1 MIPEIGNFALVL
13 ALCLALAQAI
23 VPIAGAQLGRQDWML
38 MARPAAAGQFVF
50 IAVAIIVL
58 LQAFLADDF
67 TVRYVAMNSN
77 RSLPD
82 FYKFAA
88 LWGGHEGS
96 LLVWIAF
103 LSIWTLAVT
112 VFSRH
117 QPLEFSARVIGSLG
131 IVSAGLMMF
140 ALFASNP
147 FDRLANPPFD
157 GNDLNPL
164 LQDFAML
171 IHPPMLYMGY
181 VGVAVPFAFAVAALL
196 SGRLDKDWARW
207 TRPWTTVAWL
217 FLTAGIAL
225 GSWWAYYELGWGGW
239 WFWDPVENASFMP
252 WLMATALIHSL
263 AVTEKRGIFKS
274 WTVLL
279 AIGAFALSL
288 FGTFLTRSP
297 ILISVHAFA
306 ADPGRGL
313 FILGLL
319 GFIVGGALLL
329 YAARASRIDAEGGF
343 ELGARESFLLAN
355 NILLVVATFLVLFG
369 TLYPVFT
376 DWAVGE
382 KVSVGPPYFN
392 VVFLVPMLPMVVLL
406 GLGMHSGWRR
416 MKFAKLTAGLRTTA
430 IAAVLVGIAI
440 PWLFYGGG
448 SLLTMFASLVGVWV
462 CFTALLDPARRIV
475 REKRFPRLSAAQW
488 GMNIAHFG
496 LGIFILGATYTSAYN
511 IESDHAVSPG
521 ETWDVGGYSITFVGT
536 QDVTGPNF
544 DAVEGEFELR
554 RNGTL
559 IAEMRPQERIYRVQ
573 QSPMTEAAIDGR
585 IHRDVFIAL
594 GQQLG
599 RNPETWSVRV
609 RVKPLIRLIW
619 YGAFIMAIGGIIG
632 ASDRRYRQSARER
645 DDATVRGT
653 QSPTP
658 SAASSTPAA
667 PVRES

>member
-1 MIPEIGNFALVL
+1 VIPELGNCALVL
-13 ALCLALAQAI
+13 ALCLALAQAV
-23 VPIAGAQLGRQDWML
+23 VPIAGAQLGRREWML

-50 IAVAIIVL
+50 VIVAILVL

-67 TVRYVAMNSN
+67 TVRYVALNSN

-96 LLVWIAF
+96 LLLWIAF
-103 LSIWTLAVT
+103 LSVWTLAVT
-112 VFSRH
+112 VFSRN
-117 QPLEFSARVIGSLG
+117 QPLEFSARVIGVLG
-131 IVSAGLMMF
+131 IVSTGLMLF

-147 FDRLANPPFD
+147 FDRLAQPPAD

-171 IHPPMLYMGY
+171 IHPPTLYMGY

-207 TRPWTTVAWL
+207 TRPWTTAAWL

-252 WLMATALIHSL
+252 WLMTTALIHSL

-319 GFIVGGALLL
+319 AFIVGGALLL
-329 YAARASRIDAEGGF
+329 YAARAGRMQAEGGF
-343 ELGARESFLLAN
+343 EPGSRESFLLAN
-355 NILLVVATFLVLFG
+355 NVLLVIATFLVLFG

-392 VVFLVPMLPMVVLL
+392 IVFLVPMLPMVVLL
-406 GLGMHSGWRR
+406 GYGMHAGWRR
-416 MKFAKLTAGLRTTA
+416 MRLAKLERNLRTTA
-430 IAAVLVGIAI
+430 IVAAAI
-440 PWLFYGGG
+440 GVALPWIFYGGA
-448 SLLTMFASLVGVWV
+448 SALTMLASLIGVWV
-462 CFTALLDPARRIV
+462 CFAALLDPARRLW
-475 REKRFPRLSAAQW
+475 RERRFPRLSASQW

-496 LGIFILGATYTSAYN
+496 LGVFILGATYASAFN

-521 ETWDVGGYSITFVGT
+521 DTWEVGGYSITFNGT
-536 QDVTGPNF
+536 RPVVGPNF
-544 DAVEGEFELR
+544 DAVEGDFELR
-554 RNGTL
+554 RNGEFV
-559 IAEMRPQERIYRVQ
+559 AEMRPQERVYRVQ
-573 QSPMTEAAIDGR
+573 RSAMTEAAIDGR

-594 GQQLG
+594 GEQLG

-619 YGAFIMAIGGIIG
+619 YGALIMALGGIIG
-632 ASDRRYRQSARER
+632 ASDRRYRRAVAAPARDGHAGGSKVAE
-645 DDATVRGT
+645 
-653 QSPTP
+653 P
-658 SAASSTPAA
+658 SAAPSSPI
-667 PVRES
+667 REP